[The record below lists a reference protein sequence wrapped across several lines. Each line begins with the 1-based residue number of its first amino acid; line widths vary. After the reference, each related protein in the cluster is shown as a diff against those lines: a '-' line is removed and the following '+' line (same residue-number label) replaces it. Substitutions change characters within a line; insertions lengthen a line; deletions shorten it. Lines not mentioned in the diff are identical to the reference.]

1 MRRRTVVCD
10 HPVAAARSRCVVRP
24 SSSSAASRAVSS
36 AAIRPGASGWIPGL
50 RGRCGLE
57 RCDLVLGQRAGLV
70 DQAEHPTEVR
80 VQYALR
86 GDPGDPAAAR
96 QGVQQQVAVF
106 VAGPGPDHARDL
118 GATGGQADPGR
129 VRPPGQRLGH
139 RRRGVRRALH
149 PDQPGRQSDQ
159 VRLDQPAHAQLPR
172 GPEPVVPPRDGLIGH
187 PEHLADQAE
196 RGPAVELQRVD
207 ELNIQS
213 VRHGIS
219 PSIPSPVSISAGYF
233 P

>member
-1 MRRRTVVCD
+1 MHRFATLLLLAGIAFTV
-10 HPVAAARSRCVVRP
+10 
-24 SSSSAASRAVSS
+24 SAC
-36 AAIRPGASGWIPGL
+36 IIEEP
-50 RGRCGLE
+50 
-57 RCDLVLGQRAGLV
+57 
-70 DQAEHPTEVR
+70 
-80 VQYALR
+80 
-86 GDPGDPAAAR
+86 
-96 QGVQQQVAVF
+96 
-106 VAGPGPDHARDL
+106 GPGPGHARDL

-139 RRRGVRRALH
+139 HRRRVRRALH

-172 GPEPVVPPRDGLIGH
+172 GPEPVVPPGDGLIGH

-207 ELNIQS
+207 ELNIES

-219 PSIPSPVSISAGYF
+219 PSIPSPVSISAEYLLRLVARDRQNATC
-233 P
+233 